1 MRIFCDVLG
10 EHTFAFQLSLRW
22 YVHMLTP
29 RVLLICPIRG
39 NECVSCSKRNSRT
52 ARATTQRVGI
62 TAHQHNQQPTTGN
75 RQQPQQQTTTPLPPP
90 QQSSTTNNKCTVTRT
105 AITPV
110 TATAA
115 TRSTEQQQQQ
125 LFHQAASQDA
135 LSPASVSAFAHKK
148 SKAAAT
154 TAATLKLRHME
165 SNSMET
171 PLQRQMTHGPQSTSS
186 GPEQQH
192 ACASHKNRGGP
203 SVTTFLC
210 ANCFALCGFL

>member
-10 EHTFAFQLSLRW
+10 GHTFVFQLSLRW
-22 YVHMLTP
+22 HFQLLKA
-29 RVLLICPIRG
+29 RVPLICPIRG
-39 NECVSCSKRNSRT
+39 NECVFCSKRNSRT
-52 ARATTQRVGI
+52 ARATTQRISI

-75 RQQPQQQTTTPLPPP
+75 RQQPQQQTTTLLPPP

-105 AITPV
+105 ATTPA

-115 TRSTEQQQQQ
+115 TRSTKQKQQQ

-135 LSPASVSAFAHKK
+135 LFSRIGVRVCAQKE

-154 TAATLKLRHME
+154 TAATTKLRHMA

-171 PLQRQMTHGPQSTSS
+171 PSQRQMTQGPQSPSS

-203 SVTTFLC
+203 SITTILC
-210 ANCFALCGFL
+210 AN